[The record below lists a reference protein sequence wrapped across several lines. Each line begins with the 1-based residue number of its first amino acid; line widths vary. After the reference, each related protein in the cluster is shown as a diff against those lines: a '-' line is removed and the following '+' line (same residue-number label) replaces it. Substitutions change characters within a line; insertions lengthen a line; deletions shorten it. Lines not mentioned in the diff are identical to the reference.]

1 MLPLPILSTLAQG
14 VVGFFTKKQDI
25 KKTAEIAKAKLLH
38 AKESNNQEISLT
50 DAEWESLSVKT
61 QDETWKD
68 EYITVVITSP
78 IVTLMV
84 GNIMAAFGMP
94 EGVAVVEG
102 TKEAI
107 KDLIVLGMDYGFLI
121 GAVTMAAVGLK
132 VWRGK

>member
-1 MLPLPILSTLAQG
+1 MLPLPILSTLASG

-25 KKTAEIAKAKLLH
+25 KKTAEVAKAKLLH